1 MNWSDGLGWR
11 LWFVLPAP
19 FLFEFFENER
29 DTPSC
34 LLVDFLEDLKH
45 FFLLTSIGQALS
57 SMGQGT
63 DSYTSDTPINSIS
76 TKTGSMAKNVIAHLS
91 LT

>member
-19 FLFEFFENER
+19 FLLEFFEHER

-34 LLVDFLEDLKH
+34 LLIDLLEDLKH

-63 DSYTSDTPINSIS
+63 DSYTSDSPTDTIS
-76 TKTGSMAKNVIAHLS
+76 TKNDPMAMDET
-91 LT
+91 LTCP